1 MSDMSS
7 PSAIDKTLMVLDAV
21 LEHSRFTDVVTAT
34 GLAKSTVH
42 RSGRHSTHPLL
53 PGTGPTTMSGGVR
66 SVRTVHRGPKQ
77 AT

>member
-34 GLAKSTVH
+34 GLA
-42 RSGRHSTHPLL
+42 
-53 PGTGPTTMSGGVR
+53 
-66 SVRTVHRGPKQ
+66 
-77 AT
+77 